1 MGPLR
6 FPLQLGLARSM
17 LSSREG
23 AVPGKGKRPE
33 FAVKMKFTEK
43 PIDDIDG
50 DPDYLTA
57 D

>member
-1 MGPLR
+1 
-6 FPLQLGLARSM
+6 M

>member
-1 MGPLR
+1 
-6 FPLQLGLARSM
+6 M

-23 AVPGKGKRPE
+23 AVPGKRQRPE
-33 FAVKMKFTEK
+33 LAVKMKITEK